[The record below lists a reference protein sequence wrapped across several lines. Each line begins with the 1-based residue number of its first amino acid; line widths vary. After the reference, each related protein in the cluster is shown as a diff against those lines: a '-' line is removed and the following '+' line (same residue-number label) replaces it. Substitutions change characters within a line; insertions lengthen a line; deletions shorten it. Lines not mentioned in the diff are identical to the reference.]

1 MESVRSYGKHEKRNS
16 NHCDNDN
23 LDDVSVINYPVYY
36 CYCKYFRKGKHC
48 SFAAAINSSHAV
60 HEVSAKK
67 ENDISNIQDC
77 HNSRDLIF
85 RSIKLNHL
93 SII

>member
-1 MESVRSYGKHEKRNS
+1 MESVRYYGKHENS

-23 LDDVSVINYPVYY
+23 LDDVSVINYPIYY
-36 CYCKYFRKGKHC
+36 CYCKYFRKGKRC

-60 HEVSAKK
+60 HEVPAKK
-67 ENDISNIQDC
+67 KCDISNIQEC

-93 SII
+93 FII

>member
-1 MESVRSYGKHEKRNS
+1 MESVRSHGKHENS

-36 CYCKYFRKGKHC
+36 YYYFKYFRKGKRC
-48 SFAAAINSSHAV
+48 SFAAAIDSSRTV
-60 HEVSAKK
+60 HKVPATIKC
-67 ENDISNIQDC
+67 DISNIQEC

-93 SII
+93 FII